1 MNLFLFGILIC
12 VSYSSTSAGKVRYD
26 NYTLYR
32 LTPKNEREVN
42 LLKNIEESN
51 PSGYDFW
58 TSARSVGTP
67 VEILI
72 PPQSGNA
79 LRRISSIFG
88 IHTEV
93 LIENIQEKI
102 DQEAGSLEG
111 SGDFDWTKYHTVEEI
126 NQWLESLV
134 DKYPGVVTLIK
145 GGSSYENRD
154 IIGVKVSFS
163 SKNQNKAVW
172 IDSNIH
178 AREWIA
184 GAVNTFI
191 LNEIL
196 TNKDIRNVSE
206 SHDWY
211 IFPVINPDGYSY
223 TFTKDRMWRK
233 TRTPY
238 GKCFGADP
246 NRNWDYRWNTGG
258 AGRDPCGETYPGP
271 KAFSEREIS
280 TLSQYISSIASKLK
294 VFISFHSYSQIVLLP
309 YGHTS
314 QHLDNYNVTYP
325 IGVKAAHSL
334 AKRYKTK
341 FDVGTITES
350 VGIATGSSVD
360 WVKGVHHIPVAF
372 GFELRDTGR
381 YGFLLPAKQIIPS
394 GLETLDA
401 ILTIVEESD
410 KV

>member
-1 MNLFLFGILIC
+1 MNLFLFGLLIC
-12 VSYSSTSAGKVRYD
+12 VSSSSTSAGKVRYD

-67 VEILI
+67 VDILI

-79 LRRISSIFG
+79 LRTISSMFG
-88 IHTEV
+88 MHTEV

-111 SGDFDWTKYHTVEEI
+111 SGDFDWTKYNTVEEI

-134 DKYPGVVTLIK
+134 DKYPRIVTLIK

-154 IIGVKVSFS
+154 IIGVKVSYS

-196 TNKDIRNVSE
+196 TNKDIRNVAE

-223 TFTKDRMWRK
+223 TFTKVR
-233 TRTPY
+233 
-238 GKCFGADP
+238 
-246 NRNWDYRWNTGG
+246 
-258 AGRDPCGETYPGP
+258 
-271 KAFSEREIS
+271 
-280 TLSQYISSIASKLK
+280 
-294 VFISFHSYSQIVLLP
+294 
-309 YGHTS
+309 
-314 QHLDNYNVTYP
+314 
-325 IGVKAAHSL
+325 
-334 AKRYKTK
+334 
-341 FDVGTITES
+341 
-350 VGIATGSSVD
+350 
-360 WVKGVHHIPVAF
+360 
-372 GFELRDTGR
+372 
-381 YGFLLPAKQIIPS
+381 
-394 GLETLDA
+394 
-401 ILTIVEESD
+401 
-410 KV
+410 